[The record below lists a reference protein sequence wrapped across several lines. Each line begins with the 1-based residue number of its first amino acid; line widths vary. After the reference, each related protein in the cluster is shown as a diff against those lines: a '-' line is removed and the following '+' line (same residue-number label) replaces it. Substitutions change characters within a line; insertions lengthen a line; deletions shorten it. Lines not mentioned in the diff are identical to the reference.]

1 MSPEQLEGEPV
12 DYRADVFALGIMLY
26 EFAAK
31 RHPFL
36 GKTPGSTISNIL
48 KEEPPE
54 ISRSVQSVP
63 AELDRVIRKS
73 IRKRPAERY
82 QSVQDLVVDLQVIRA
97 GNRAGGP
104 VATDADFALPPKASW
119 VMFLLTQCGY
129 LALYGAA
136 LYHAEAIGRILARD
150 FLLPEATSLA
160 VVLVLAMCGIAT
172 RLYLLSAV
180 GWKHPNAA
188 NQFKRLFPAILIQD
202 AIWSAAPL
210 LLWRSLGYG
219 VALGCVALM
228 AYVPFAQRTLIRSVY
243 SRSRLGSS

>member
-1 MSPEQLEGEPV
+1 
-12 DYRADVFALGIMLY
+12 
-26 EFAAK
+26 
-31 RHPFL
+31 
-36 GKTPGSTISNIL
+36 
-48 KEEPPE
+48 
-54 ISRSVQSVP
+54 
-63 AELDRVIRKS
+63 
-73 IRKRPAERY
+73 
-82 QSVQDLVVDLQVIRA
+82 
-97 GNRAGGP
+97 
-104 VATDADFALPPKASW
+104 
-119 VMFLLTQCGY
+119 MFLLTQCGY